1 MTMRNH
7 LTLGLVCGL
16 FACAAFAAEDV
27 STAVVATVKTVDKGA
42 KTVVVRTA
50 DGTEQTFHFLGRTIA
65 HGAQATAHGSKDA
78 FEGMKEG
85 DDVIVHYTVK
95 GAEKT
100 AEEVDHVGKDGL
112 KASVVTIKSV
122 DHAAKT
128 VTVKTAEGGEETYHL
143 TVRAGKEAGKGLDKA
158 GKVTVYYTEDAGKK
172 VAHYFKQG

>member
-1 MTMRNH
+1 MRNY
-7 LTLGLVCGL
+7 LVLGLVCGL
-16 FACAAFAAEDV
+16 FGGAAFAAEDV
-27 STAVVATVKTVDKGA
+27 SSAVVATVKTVDKGT
-42 KTVVVRTA
+42 KTVVVKTA
-50 DGTEQTFHFLGRTIA
+50 DGTEHTFHFLGRTIA
-65 HGAQATAHGSKDA
+65 HGAEATAHGSKDA

-100 AEEVDHVGKDGL
+100 ADEVDHVGKDGM
-112 KASVVTIKSV
+112 KASVVAVKSV

-143 TVRAGKEAGKGLDKA
+143 TERAVKETGKGLDKA